1 MNVFDLN
8 LTGAEIP
15 DSVGEGDRFRFVAQI
30 VEYNPN
36 QCLLFLAPVSTGV
49 R

>member
-8 LTGAEIP
+8 LTGANKPE
-15 DSVGEGDRFRFVAQI
+15 SVGEGDRFRFVAQ
-30 VEYNPN
+30 VEKYDPN
-36 QCLLFLAPVSTGV
+36 SCLLFLAPGSTRV